1 MTVLIIGGGASG
13 LVAAITARRLGAQVT
28 ILEKNPRLGKKI
40 LVTGNGR
47 CNLTNLNTC
56 PGCYYGATPEF
67 VESILS
73 QFNAKKTIGFFEKLG
88 IAHKVEDEGKV
99 FPMSDQASS
108 VLDVL
113 RYEVERTGIDVIYNA
128 RVKEIKKRNNIF
140 ELELAESTDSGKQTI
155 KGDRVILAAGGKA
168 MPVTG
173 SDGDGFL
180 LAKKLGHTIK
190 EVYPALV
197 PLKLEGDFFKRI
209 AGVKVLGTA
218 ELFDGSKSIA
228 KYRGD
233 ILFTNYGVSGP
244 PILQLSGKAGEL
256 MQTKRKA
263 QLRVI
268 LIDSMSRESLNG
280 MLTRRF
286 HNAVGKTIEFSLVG
300 MINKR
305 LIPVLLKEAGIKNP
319 KADVETLTTGEQ
331 EKILDIL
338 TDWRFTIT
346 GTTSWP
352 NAQVTAGGVDTR
364 EVEKDTLESKI
375 IKGLYFAGEVLD
387 VYGACGGYNLQW
399 AWSSGFV
406 AGKQAAISKKG
417 TY

>member
-1 MTVLIIGGGASG
+1 M
-13 LVAAITARRLGAQVT
+13 
-28 ILEKNPRLGKKI
+28 
-40 LVTGNGR
+40 
-47 CNLTNLNTC
+47 
-56 PGCYYGATPEF
+56 
-67 VESILS
+67 
-73 QFNAKKTIGFFEKLG
+73 
-88 IAHKVEDEGKV
+88 
-99 FPMSDQASS
+99 
-108 VLDVL
+108 
-113 RYEVERTGIDVIYNA
+113 
-128 RVKEIKKRNNIF
+128 
-140 ELELAESTDSGKQTI
+140 
-155 KGDRVILAAGGKA
+155 
-168 MPVTG
+168 
-173 SDGDGFL
+173 
-180 LAKKLGHTIK
+180 
-190 EVYPALV
+190 
-197 PLKLEGDFFKRI
+197 
-209 AGVKVLGTA
+209 
-218 ELFDGSKSIA
+218 
-228 KYRGD
+228 
-233 ILFTNYGVSGP
+233 FTNYGVSGP

-352 NAQVTAGGVDTR
+352 NAQVTAGGVDTW

-417 TY
+417 TD